1 MELDFLWDSFQLGGG
16 GGGGSRGR
24 RRRRGLIEFDYNL
37 EENDCGL

>member
-24 RRRRGLIEFDYNL
+24 RRRGLIEFDYNL